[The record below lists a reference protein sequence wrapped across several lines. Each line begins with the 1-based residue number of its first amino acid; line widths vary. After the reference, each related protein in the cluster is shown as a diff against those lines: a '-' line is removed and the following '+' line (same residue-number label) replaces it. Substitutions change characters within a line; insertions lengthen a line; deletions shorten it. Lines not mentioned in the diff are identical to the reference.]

1 MYLEIFFLQ
10 KNYRESYILIKDY
23 LSMGSKQ
30 RKLSDLN
37 FWWHQILQV
46 SISMVELNASIAVVE
61 FSLLR
66 TVLQWDGQEPL
77 SKDSVKEALSTCTSH
92 NFYSSKPSLLT
103 NFSFL

>member
-37 FWWHQILQV
+37 FW
-46 SISMVELNASIAVVE
+46 
-61 FSLLR
+61 
-66 TVLQWDGQEPL
+66 
-77 SKDSVKEALSTCTSH
+77 
-92 NFYSSKPSLLT
+92 
-103 NFSFL
+103 